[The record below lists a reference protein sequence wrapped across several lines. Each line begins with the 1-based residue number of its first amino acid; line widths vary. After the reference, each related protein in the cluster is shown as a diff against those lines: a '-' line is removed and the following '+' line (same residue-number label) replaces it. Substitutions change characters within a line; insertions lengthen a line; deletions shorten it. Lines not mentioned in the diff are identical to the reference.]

1 MRLLQLAFVVALA
14 SGLAAILIYI
24 TGVSNTDGSFHL
36 SSEDLKALKSLQ
48 SHFQKCVM
56 VLYVFESN
64 NSSDVVYTMQNTNG
78 LGLQAVAGRD
88 ICEVSLK
95 FPSDTIPKW
104 KDPKTGEL
112 EGVSYDF
119 NLCEAVATWEQVRNS
134 TTILTREFIDALPN
148 GWEEYA
154 WRRINK
160 GVLLNQCKN
169 RTLCMEKLSLVLP
182 DRPPYKPR
190 QFGRC
195 AVIGNSGD
203 LLKTKFVKE
212 IDNYDVVIR
221 ENGAPI
227 EKFTEYVGTKSTF
240 RLLNRGSAKA
250 LDKVAELYDKGK
262 EVLIVKTTIHDI
274 MNKMIREIPIL
285 NPVYLMLGASFGSAA
300 KGTGLKALEF
310 ALSICDT
317 VDMYGFTVDPGYK
330 EWTRYFSESRQ
341 GHTPLHGRA
350 YYQMMECLG
359 LIKIHSPMR
368 ADPNRIVKWV
378 PSHSLITAARIASER
393 LLRRV
398 GAGSS
403 NPLSACSII
412 GKQQRGKSAVV
423 LSSRKAC
430 IEHNKYVRGTTMY
443 PLEHNPGHGL
453 LCTVPST

>member
-1 MRLLQLAFVVALA
+1 MRVLRLGLLLALA
-14 SGLAAILIYI
+14 SGFAAISIYI
-24 TGVSNTDGSFHL
+24 TGLSYPSVYTNYQLTDDETESLLSLHSSF
-36 SSEDLKALKSLQ
+36 E
-48 SHFQKCVM
+48 KCV
-56 VLYVFESN
+56 SA
-64 NSSDVVYTMQNTNG
+64 NG
-78 LGLQAVAGRD
+78 LGLKAARGSDYCQTT
-88 ICEVSLK
+88 IS

-112 EGVSYDF
+112 EALSFDF

-134 TTILTREFIDALPN
+134 TTILTKEFIDSLPN

-160 GVLLNQCKN
+160 GVQLNRCEN
-169 RTLCMEKLSLVLP
+169 RNLCMEKLSLVLP
-182 DRPPYKPR
+182 ETPPYFPR
-190 QFGRC
+190 QYGRC

-203 LLKTKFVKE
+203 LLKTKFGKE
-212 IDNYDVVIR
+212 IDGYDAVLR
-221 ENGAPI
+221 ENGAP
-227 EKFTEYVGTKSTF
+227 TQNYTDYVGRKSTF

-250 LDKVAELYDKGK
+250 LDKVVELDEKRK

-274 MNKMIREIPIL
+274 MNKMIKELPIK

-310 ALSICDT
+310 ALSMCDS

-368 ADPNRIVKWV
+368 ADPNRVIKWV
-378 PSHSLITAARIASER
+378 PSSRIIRAARIASEK

-398 GAGSS
+398 GAGSED
-403 NPLSACSII
+403 PLRACSII
-412 GKQQRGKSAVV
+412 KKQAKRNLNAISN
-423 LSSRKAC
+423 LRKAALDH
-430 IEHNKYVRGTTMY
+430 IRYVKSTTMY

-453 LCTVPST
+453 LCTVPTD

>member
-1 MRLLQLAFVVALA
+1 MRLLQLGLLLALA
-14 SGLAAILIYI
+14 SGLTAILIYI
-24 TGVSNTDGSFHL
+24 TGVSNLYKIQPLDE
-36 SSEDLKALKSLQ
+36 EDFQALKALQ
-48 SHFQKCVM
+48 THFRKCV
-56 VLYVFESN
+56 SA
-64 NSSDVVYTMQNTNG
+64 NG
-78 LGLQAVAGRD
+78 LGLQALSGEDYCKVT
-88 ICEVSLK
+88 IK
-95 FPSDTIPKW
+95 FPGDTIPKW

-112 EGVSYDF
+112 EGLSFDF

-134 TTILTREFIDALPN
+134 STILTKEFIDALPN
-148 GWEEYA
+148 GWEDYA

-160 GVLLNQCKN
+160 GVLLNHCKN
-169 RTLCMEKLSLVLP
+169 KTLCMEKLSLVLP
-182 DRPPYKPR
+182 ETPPYLPR

-203 LLKTKFVKE
+203 LLKTKFGRE
-212 IDNYDVVIR
+212 IDGYDVVIR

-227 EKFTEYVGTKSTF
+227 QNYSDYVGKKSTF

-250 LDKVAELYDKGK
+250 LDKVVELDERRK

-274 MNKMIREIPIL
+274 MNKMIREVPIK
-285 NPVYLMLGASFGSAA
+285 NPVYLMLGGSFGSAA

-310 ALSICDT
+310 ALSICES

-368 ADPNRIVKWV
+368 ADPNRVVKWV
-378 PSHSLITAARIASER
+378 PSRGTIREARIASEK
-393 LLRRV
+393 LLKRV

-403 NPLSACSII
+403 DPLAACSITK
-412 GKQQRGKSAVV
+412 KQVEREPVA
-423 LSSRKAC
+423 LSNLRKVASD
-430 IEHNKYVRGTTMY
+430 HQKYVKGTTMY
-443 PLEHNPGHGL
+443 PLEHNLGDGV
-453 LCTVPST
+453 LCTVPAS

>member
-1 MRLLQLAFVVALA
+1 MRVLRLGLLLALA
-14 SGLAAILIYI
+14 SGFAAISIYI
-24 TGVSNTDGSFHL
+24 TGLSDPSVYTGYHLTDDETESLLLLHSSF
-36 SSEDLKALKSLQ
+36 E
-48 SHFQKCVM
+48 KCV
-56 VLYVFESN
+56 SA
-64 NSSDVVYTMQNTNG
+64 NG
-78 LGLQAVAGRD
+78 LGLKAARGSDYCQTT
-88 ICEVSLK
+88 IS

-112 EGVSYDF
+112 EALSFDF

-134 TTILTREFIDALPN
+134 TTILTKEFIDSLPN

-160 GVLLNQCKN
+160 GVQLNRCEN

-182 DRPPYKPR
+182 ETPPYFPR
-190 QFGRC
+190 QYGRC

-203 LLKTKFVKE
+203 LLKTKFGKE
-212 IDNYDVVIR
+212 IDGYDAVLR
-221 ENGAPI
+221 ENGAP
-227 EKFTEYVGTKSTF
+227 TQNYTDYVGRKSTF

-250 LDKVAELYDKGK
+250 LDKVVELDEKRK

-274 MNKMIREIPIL
+274 MNKMIKELPIK

-310 ALSICDT
+310 ALSMCDS

-368 ADPNRIVKWV
+368 ADPNRVIKWV
-378 PSHSLITAARIASER
+378 PSPRIIKAARIASEK

-398 GAGSS
+398 GAGSED
-403 NPLSACSII
+403 PLRACSII
-412 GKQQRGKSAVV
+412 KKQAKRNLNAISN
-423 LSSRKAC
+423 LRKAALDH
-430 IEHNKYVRGTTMY
+430 IRYVKSTTMY

-453 LCTVPST
+453 LCTVPTD